1 MGEQSRFFG
10 GPEGAIPQ
18 YNQTHDAEVYRLMFS
33 YGVFSDI
40 ENELAVT
47 ETDPVSLNVKV
58 DTGWAFVHGFWYHND
73 SALTKS
79 LGAADPEHSRI
90 DRIVL
95 RLDSTTNFKISCEV
109 KEGTP
114 AASPSPPSLTQ
125 TDAIYEISLA
135 QVLVEANV
143 TSVSNAKI
151 TDERSFAESKGLASV
166 VKLTGDQTIAGVKT
180 FGDGIKTDT
189 INEETANAGV
199 TIDGV
204 KLKDNEPYCDKINE
218 KTSDTGVTIDGVLL
232 KDNGIKAQKRITSIT
247 TDNDPAPNADTT
259 DIFIIT
265 ALEENPTFGAPSGTP
280 TQGQELTIRV
290 KDDGTSRAL
299 AYNAIYTGNLPT
311 RTIVGRTLYIDL
323 IYNAT
328 NSKWNGS
335 FIYI

>member
-1 MGEQSRFFG
+1 MESSRYFG
-10 GPEGAIPQ
+10 GPEGAIPE

-95 RLDSTTNFKISCEV
+95 RLDSTTEFKISCEV

-135 QVLVEANV
+135 QILVEADV

-151 TDERSFAESKGLASV
+151 TDERSFAASKGV
-166 VKLTGDQTIAGVKT
+166 VKLIENQTIEGVKT
-180 FGDGIKTDT
+180 FSDGIKTDT
-189 INEETANAGV
+189 VGEETSGTGVTVDDVLIKDKSIKVDTINENTANAGV
-199 TIDGV
+199 TFKKLVNTVVTATDGETVTFDLAKGNIQQVTLGGDRTLALSNVSVGECFVID
-204 KLKDNEPYCDKINE
+204 LIQDE
-218 KTSDTGVTIDGVLL
+218 TGSRTVTWFAT
-232 KDNGIKAQKRITSIT
+232 IKW
-247 TDNDPAPNADTT
+247 
-259 DIFIIT
+259 
-265 ALEENPTFGAPSGTP
+265 
-280 TQGQELTIRV
+280 
-290 KDDGTSRAL
+290 DDGTAPTLTTTAGKIDSFGF
-299 AYNAIYTGNLPT
+299 ICKSSGNYQ
-311 RTIVGRTLYIDL
+311 GYIIGQNL
-323 IYNAT
+323 
-328 NSKWNGS
+328 
-335 FIYI
+335 

>member
-1 MGEQSRFFG
+1 MTEYSRFFG
-10 GPEGAIPQ
+10 GPEGAIPE

-79 LGAADPEHSRI
+79 LGAADPVHARI

-95 RLDSTTNFKISCEV
+95 RLDSATNFKISCEV
-109 KEGTP
+109 KAGTP

-135 QVLVEANV
+135 QVFVEAGV
-143 TSVSNAKI
+143 TSINNSKI
-151 TDERSFAESKGLASV
+151 TDERNFVESKGLASV

-189 INEETANAGV
+189 VGEETSGAGVIVDDVLIKDKSIKVDTINENTSNAGTTFKKLVQTINTATDGETV
-199 TIDGV
+199 TFDLAKGG
-204 KLKDNEPYCDKINE
+204 LQE
-218 KTSDTGVTIDGVLL
+218 VTLG
-232 KDNGIKAQKRITSIT
+232 
-247 TDNDPAPNADTT
+247 
-259 DIFIIT
+259 
-265 ALEENPTFGAPSGTP
+265 
-280 TQGQELTIRV
+280 
-290 KDDGTSRAL
+290 
-299 AYNAIYTGNLPT
+299 GN
-311 RTIVGRTLYIDL
+311 RTLALSNVSVGQCFVIDL
-323 IYNAT
+323 IQDGT
-328 NSKWNGS
+328 GSRTVTWFDTIKWTDGAAPTLTTTANKRDS
-335 FIYI
+335 FGFICKSAGNYQGYIIGQNL

>member
-1 MGEQSRFFG
+1 MESSRFFG

-33 YGVFSDI
+33 YGIFSDV
-40 ENELAVT
+40 ENELVVT

-73 SALTKS
+73 STLIKS

-90 DRIVL
+90 DRIIL

-143 TSVSNAKI
+143 TSVNNSKI
-151 TDERSFAESKGLASV
+151 TDERNFVESKGLASV

-189 INEETANAGV
+189 INEKTSGAGVTVDDVLIKDKSIKVDTINENTANAGTTFKKTVQTIVNAADGATV
-199 TIDGV
+199 TFNLALGNIQKVTLGGNRILALSNVSVGQCFVIDLIQDGTGNRTVTWFDTIKWIDGV
-204 KLKDNEPYCDKINE
+204 APTLTTTANKID
-218 KTSDTGVTIDGVLL
+218 SFG
-232 KDNGIKAQKRITSIT
+232 
-247 TDNDPAPNADTT
+247 
-259 DIFIIT
+259 FICVS
-265 ALEENPTFGAPSGTP
+265 ENNY
-280 TQGQELTIRV
+280 QGYIIGQ
-290 KDDGTSRAL
+290 
-299 AYNAIYTGNLPT
+299 NL
-311 RTIVGRTLYIDL
+311 
-323 IYNAT
+323 
-328 NSKWNGS
+328 
-335 FIYI
+335 